1 MRRSLCYLDTLP
13 LALTCYSGDKSKP
26 EDACRGGDALH
37 RTQPGAGKGSVDGL
51 QDDGGVPGMP
61 EPSNLKP
68 TNSQM
73 PVGASADG
81 GISEMRS
88 PRHSMPP
95 NQHAAIAAN
104 TSTNPATTTPQK
116 ARGSLPHPQGPCRA
130 AVGLPQLSPAHG
142 VHARVERDRQHNDER
157 EVYGA
162 LDLGTNNC
170 RLLLAR
176 PSRRGFQVIDAFSRI
191 IRLGEGVS
199 HSGMLSESAM
209 RRTIDALRVCAQ
221 KIDRHGVR
229 RAMLVATEACR
240 VAANG
245 QEFLERVEQSTGLRI
260 EILSREGEARL
271 AVSGCASLIDPGV
284 DYVLVF
290 DIGGGSSEL
299 VWLDLTRIP
308 PSARGGMLQR
318 AAVESAIMAWTSLP
332 VGVVTLA
339 ETFGGR
345 FVTENVFEAMVEH
358 VNKMLEPFEAKHGFK
373 TRMGEASRHLLG
385 TSGTVTTVAGVYLGL
400 PRYDR
405 NRVDGCWLDSNSARE
420 VVYDLLARS
429 YTERVS
435 EPCIGRDRADL
446 VLAGCAILEA
456 LMRMWPSPRLRVAD
470 RGLREG
476 ILMQLM
482 GEDRVIRSGRRR
494 RRRRGRG
501 KRI

>member
-1 MRRSLCYLDTLP
+1 M
-13 LALTCYSGDKSKP
+13 
-26 EDACRGGDALH
+26 E
-37 RTQPGAGKGSVDGL
+37 GL
-51 QDDGGVPGMP
+51 QDDEGVPGTS
-61 EPSNLKP
+61 EPPKLEPVNAQPPPDVAADARLSENGQLRNP
-68 TNSQM
+68 TSD
-73 PVGASADG
+73 VRSDAD
-81 GISEMRS
+81 
-88 PRHSMPP
+88 
-95 NQHAAIAAN
+95 AACVA
-104 TSTNPATTTPQK
+104 QV
-116 ARGSLPHPQGPCRA
+116 ARGPSARRPDPSRDDLDGWHSRSSTHGGGVRGP
-130 AVGLPQLSPAHG
+130 LQTS
-142 VHARVERDRQHNDER
+142 ER

-199 HSGMLSESAM
+199 QTGLLSEAAM

-221 KIDRHGVR
+221 KIERHGVR

-245 QEFLERVEQSTGLRI
+245 QEFLERVELSTGLKI

-299 VWLDLTRIP
+299 VWLDLTRI
-308 PSARGGMLQR
+308 SREARGGLLNR
-318 AAVESAIMAWTSLP
+318 AALESAMMAWTSLP

-345 FVTENVFEAMVEH
+345 FVNEDVFEAMVNH
-358 VNKMLEPFEAKHGFK
+358 VIQMLAPFEAQHGFSR
-373 TRMGEASRHLLG
+373 RMGGGSRHLLG

-405 NRVDGCWLDSNSARE
+405 NRVDGCWLDAQAARD
-420 VVYDLLARS
+420 VVYELLGRS
-429 YTERVS
+429 YSERIA

-476 ILMQLM
+476 ILMKLM
-482 GEDRVIRSGRRR
+482 GEDRSIRSGRRR